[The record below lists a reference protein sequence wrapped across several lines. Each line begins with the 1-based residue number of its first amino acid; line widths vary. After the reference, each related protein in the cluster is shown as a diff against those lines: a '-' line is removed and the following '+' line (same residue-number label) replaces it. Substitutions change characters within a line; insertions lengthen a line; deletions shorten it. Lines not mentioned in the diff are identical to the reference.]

1 MRTSQTGCLEE
12 ADRRG
17 LIPAGCLA
25 VCRVGPVARD
35 FDSAVLSARKALG
48 RTVDALLES
57 EGHFGARTPKWRAW
71 RFRDSRPKALS
82 FEEYWALETVRP
94 FDPDDPQ
101 TWVNLVVQRCT
112 DLTLEVE
119 IS

>member
-1 MRTSQTGCLEE
+1 
-12 ADRRG
+12 
-17 LIPAGCLA
+17 
-25 VCRVGPVARD
+25 VN
-35 FDSAVLSARKALG
+35 
-48 RTVDALLES
+48 ALLES